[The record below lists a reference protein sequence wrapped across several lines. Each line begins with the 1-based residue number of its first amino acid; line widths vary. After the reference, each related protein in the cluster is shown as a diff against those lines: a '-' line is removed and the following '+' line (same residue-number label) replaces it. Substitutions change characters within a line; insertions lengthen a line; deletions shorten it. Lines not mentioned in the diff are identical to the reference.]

1 MLKMQLSINVSDH
14 YNLFMI
20 AIRLDSTIIFFFIL
34 QDTLMPPMDFPVCC
48 TDTRHGEYGKLISSV
63 DASQVSGTSRKS
75 AFCRACDSC
84 PLQKAGGLVL
94 SNMRQKWGYGCRAGS
109 LRSLCPS
116 DPECFPLPCCPER
129 PGSRCW
135 EMGGLWPLQ
144 SLECLW
150 F

>member
-1 MLKMQLSINVSDH
+1 MDPQEQGSALKMQLSINGLDH

-84 PLQKAGGLVL
+84 PLQKARGLVL
-94 SNMRQKWGYGCRAGS
+94 SKYAA
-109 LRSLCPS
+109 
-116 DPECFPLPCCPER
+116 EV
-129 PGSRCW
+129 
-135 EMGGLWPLQ
+135 GLWVQSQKLSLPL
-144 SLECLW
+144 SI
-150 F
+150 